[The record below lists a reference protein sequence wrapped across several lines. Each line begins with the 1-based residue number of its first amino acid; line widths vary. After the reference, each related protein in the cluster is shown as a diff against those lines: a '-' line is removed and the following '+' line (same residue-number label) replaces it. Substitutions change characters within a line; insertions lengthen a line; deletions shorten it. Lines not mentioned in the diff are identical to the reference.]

1 MKKKYFNR
9 FSLIFSHI
17 IIKYFCESAIVWQI
31 SVSNMPKQQL
41 FAGNKNKMVVFVCKH
56 LQFTSV
62 SCTFVM
68 WCASF
73 VFKQKKN
80 KSENKHFFSS
90 LFQAFFFFCS
100 TFKCDIN
107 AKVFC
112 LWVFFCFLV
121 SFLSRYL
128 ECQCN
133 RTANENLT
141 KKIKLKFVQF
151 FNFLSV
157 IFCLFVSSICFC
169 QFLCTILKFFSS
181 FRIFFNCRSLVIWCV
196 WHLLDIRS
204 LVIWISAFR
213 SYFVKRWFP
222 FCFGTSV

>member
-1 MKKKYFNR
+1 MYANIYNLRQSRALLLCDAPHSCSNKRKTKVKTN
-9 FSLIFSHI
+9 IFFQS
-17 IIKYFCESAIVWQI
+17 
-31 SVSNMPKQQL
+31 
-41 FAGNKNKMVVFVCKH
+41 
-56 LQFTSV
+56 
-62 SCTFVM
+62 
-68 WCASF
+68 
-73 VFKQKKN
+73 
-80 KSENKHFFSS
+80 FSS
-90 LFQAFFFFCS
+90 IFFFCS

-222 FCFGTSV
+222 FCFGTSVQLMLTNNEYVWESVRSIGENK

>member
-1 MKKKYFNR
+1 MCQICQNSNFLPATKIKWSFLYANIYNLRQSRALLLCDAPHSCSNKRKTKVKTN
-9 FSLIFSHI
+9 IF
-17 IIKYFCESAIVWQI
+17 F
-31 SVSNMPKQQL
+31 P
-41 FAGNKNKMVVFVCKH
+41 VC
-56 LQFTSV
+56 F
-62 SCTFVM
+62 
-68 WCASF
+68 
-73 VFKQKKN
+73 
-80 KSENKHFFSS
+80 KHFFSFA
-90 LFQAFFFFCS
+90 LHLNVTLMRKYFVYEF
-100 TFKCDIN
+100 
-107 AKVFC
+107 
-112 LWVFFCFLV
+112 FFCFLV

-204 LVIWISAFR
+204 LVI
-213 SYFVKRWFP
+213 
-222 FCFGTSV
+222 